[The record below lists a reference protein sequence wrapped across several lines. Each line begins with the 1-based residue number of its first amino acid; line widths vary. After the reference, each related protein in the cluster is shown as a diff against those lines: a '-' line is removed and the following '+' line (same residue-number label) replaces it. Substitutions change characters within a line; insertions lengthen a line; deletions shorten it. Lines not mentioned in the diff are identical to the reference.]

1 MRGYHHITTKNTR
14 NTIKVNK
21 LKIIKPAML
30 KREVCNAE
38 NNIEM
43 KELPKCCWWECK
55 IIYYICILKTQYTL
69 RQLNLCASNHIP
81 RHLSTETNIY
91 IFRKYT
97 PKCS

>member
-1 MRGYHHITTKNTR
+1 MRGYHHIITKNTR

-43 KELPKCCWWECK
+43 KKLPKCCWWECK
-55 IIYYICILKTQYTL
+55 NYIL
-69 RQLNLCASNHIP
+69 
-81 RHLSTETNIY
+81 
-91 IFRKYT
+91 
-97 PKCS
+97 